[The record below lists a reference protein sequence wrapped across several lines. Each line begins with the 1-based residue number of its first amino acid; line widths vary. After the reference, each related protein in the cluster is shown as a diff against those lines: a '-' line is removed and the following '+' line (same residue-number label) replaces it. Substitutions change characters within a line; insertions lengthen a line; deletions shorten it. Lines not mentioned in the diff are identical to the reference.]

1 MSAQKKFVS
10 SSLLL
15 FLDSIVLGA
24 GGWLYWLVMTKFT
37 SSSEIGQATTVYS
50 LIVLVDTLTQLSLEY
65 PLLKKSSIERS
76 RILGAAL
83 TIELAITLSVTPF
96 VIFLLSNVYDEN
108 LQKYTW
114 IAIVM
119 LPVLAISFVSHFALL
134 GVSNSKTI
142 LVVDTVATGMKLG
155 MGYVLVAQLGYGSLG
170 ILLSF
175 LIQALFIGGTT
186 LFIALQ
192 TFGIKFGDLKVIK
205 ETVKDGLANMP
216 SKLSRT
222 LIFSLSVVL
231 LAYFGVRAS
240 EVGQFYIALL
250 ITVFVGSLVSSMAY
264 MVIPASSISKRDLTS
279 GSLRI
284 GISVTSPMIAA
295 LLTSPTFILSLLGNQ
310 YLSAETILIV
320 LAIAIFPLTIVT
332 NAISK
337 FNFSGNSKKLVL
349 LGTIQLLVFLIFFFL
364 LVPYAGT
371 LGAALSIL
379 IAYSATSI
387 TAILWLDRILIKYIL
402 VSGIAI
408 FIGYCAG
415 KTLEVFL
422 VGTGTAISNILPLI
436 IALCVTLCIVMI
448 LKNISISEIREL
460 VRISVGKKQ

>member
-155 MGYVLVAQLGYGSLG
+155 IGYVLVAQLGYGSLG

-186 LFIALQ
+186 LFFSLQ

-284 GISVTSPMIAA
+284 GISLTSPMIAA

-371 LGAALSIL
+371 VGAALSIL

-408 FIGYCAG
+408 FIGYFAG

>member
-155 MGYVLVAQLGYGSLG
+155 IGYVLVAQLGYGSLG

-186 LFIALQ
+186 LFFSLQ

>member
-155 MGYVLVAQLGYGSLG
+155 IGYVLVAQLGYGSLG

-186 LFIALQ
+186 LFFSLQ

-371 LGAALSIL
+371 VGAALSIL

-415 KTLEVFL
+415 KILEVFL
-422 VGTGTAISNILPLI
+422 AATGTAISSILPLI
-436 IALCVTLCIVMI
+436 IALCVTLCII
-448 LKNISISEIREL
+448 IRLKNISISEIREL

>member
-155 MGYVLVAQLGYGSLG
+155 IGYVLVAQLGYGSLG

-186 LFIALQ
+186 LFFSLQ

-279 GSLRI
+279 GSLRM

-371 LGAALSIL
+371 VGAALSIL

>member
-96 VIFLLSNVYDEN
+96 VIFLLNNVYDEN
-108 LQKYTW
+108 LQKYIW

-142 LVVDTVATGMKLG
+142 LVVDTVAAGMKLG
-155 MGYVLVAQLGYGSLG
+155 IGYVLVAQLGYGTLG

-284 GISVTSPMIAA
+284 GISLTSPMIAA

-379 IAYSATSI
+379 IAYSVTSV
-387 TAILWLDRILIKYIL
+387 TAILWLDRVLIKYIL

-408 FIGYCAG
+408 FIGYFAG

-422 VGTGTAISNILPLI
+422 AGTGTAISNVLPLI
-436 IALCVTLCIVMI
+436 IALCVTLCIIII

>member
-155 MGYVLVAQLGYGSLG
+155 IGYVLVAQLGYGSLG

-186 LFIALQ
+186 LFFSLQ

-371 LGAALSIL
+371 VGAALSIL

-408 FIGYCAG
+408 FIGYFAG

>member
-155 MGYVLVAQLGYGSLG
+155 IGYVLVAQLGYGSLG

-186 LFIALQ
+186 LFFSLQ

-408 FIGYCAG
+408 FIGYFAG

>member
-15 FLDSIVLGA
+15 FIDSLVLGA
-24 GGWLYWLVMTKFT
+24 GGWLYWLVMTKFS
-37 SSSEIGQATTVYS
+37 SSSEIGQATTIYS

-96 VIFLLSNVYDEN
+96 VILLLNNMYDEN
-108 LQKYTW
+108 LEKYTW

-119 LPVLAISFVSHFALL
+119 LPLLAISFVSHFALL

-142 LVVDTVATGMKLG
+142 LVIDTVATGIKIG
-155 MGYVLVAQLGYGSLG
+155 IGFVLVAQLGYGSLG

-175 LIQALFIGGTT
+175 LIQALFICITT
-186 LFIALQ
+186 LFFALK
-192 TFGIKFGDLKVIK
+192 TFGIKFGDLKIIK
-205 ETVKDGLANMP
+205 ETVKEGLANMP

-222 LIFSLSVVL
+222 LIFSLSIVL
-231 LAYFGVRAS
+231 LAYFGVRAA

-264 MVIPASSISKRDLTS
+264 MVIPASSISKRDLSS
-279 GSLRI
+279 GSSRI
-284 GISVTSPMIAA
+284 GISFTSPMIAA
-295 LLTSPTFILSLLGNQ
+295 ILTSPTFILSLLGSQ

-337 FNFSGNSKKLVL
+337 FNLSGNSKKLVS
-349 LGTIQLLVFLIFFFL
+349 LGMIQLLTFLVFFFL
-364 LVPYAGT
+364 FVPYAGT
-371 LGAALSIL
+371 MGAALSIL

-387 TAILWLDRILIKYIL
+387 PAILWSDRALIKYIL

-408 FIGYCAG
+408 FIGYGAG
-415 KTLEVFL
+415 KTLEVFIS
-422 VGTGTAISNILPLI
+422 GTAISSALSLI
-436 IALCVTLCIVMI
+436 IALCVTLCIIII
-448 LKNISISEIREL
+448 LKNVPITEMREL
-460 VRISVGKKQ
+460 IRISFGKKQ

>member
-155 MGYVLVAQLGYGSLG
+155 IGYVLVAQLGYGSLG

-186 LFIALQ
+186 LFFSLQ

-371 LGAALSIL
+371 VGAALSIL